1 MTRLLIAITL
11 LSLSVSTMASA
22 ASTED
27 PVSAQRSIDLSSPQ
41 QTLDSFLRSSKQ
53 VISAW
58 RSEQFNSL
66 EGQIAFYQASKAL
79 DLSTTANRNR
89 NVVVM
94 EKIVLLREILNRI
107 ESRES
112 VQFTPLPADE
122 AGLKSRWRI
131 SGTDLIIEK
140 QLEGFRAG
148 QYLFSALSVN
158 RLSHQYF
165 LFAIS
170 EKQNLAHQDLYQ
182 EFILNPGPLLS
193 RSLVMSLPAWSQELL
208 AGLPIWQWIMLLSM
222 SLVSFKAIRFSFLL
236 GQLWNARFNNSKRHW
251 QFGKQLALIF
261 NISWMMLFSKIIDD
275 GIWLYGMVYQISS
288 SLILSVQFVLVAW
301 FVLSIFIYIAILI
314 TTKKYQDT
322 PLESSPDS
330 SLILV
335 LAKILGGI
343 TIVLLGLYVLEFMG
357 VSISPLVAGLG
368 VGGLAIA
375 LAIRP
380 LLENLINGLTLYAD
394 GGIKIGELC
403 RYGDKNLYGV
413 IENIGLR
420 ATRIR
425 TLERSVITIPNSEFA
440 NMEIDNLE
448 RRDRRRMEHILKLR
462 PEISVEQLQV
472 LLVNL
477 RRDFLRHPKVE
488 EEPTRVRFMGLGSYS
503 LNVSI
508 VLYIRCRDHDEFMA
522 LQEDLLFMLYKAVDQ
537 VGAKL
542 AFSTQHQYAGKLKTI
557 EAEQVLKAQQTVQ
570 KWHDEES
577 FPFPNF
583 SYSYRY
589 EIKDTSIFPVLT
601 SAVRKD
607 SQFN

>member
-1 MTRLLIAITL
+1 MTRLILFFALIG
-11 LSLSVSTMASA
+11 LSFSAMA
-22 ASTED
+22 TEQQN
-27 PVSAQRSIDLSSPQ
+27 PTQRSIDLSSPQ
-41 QTLDSFLRSSKQ
+41 QTVDSFLNSSKQ

-58 RSEQFNSL
+58 RTEQFNSL
-66 EGQIAFYQASKAL
+66 EGQLAFYQASKTL
-79 DLSTTANRNR
+79 DLSSTANRNR

-94 EKIVLLREILNRI
+94 EKIVLLREILNRLELN
-107 ESRES
+107 ESTK
-112 VQFTPLPADE
+112 FTPLPVDE
-122 AGLKSRWRI
+122 GGLNSRWRI
-131 SGTDLIIEK
+131 GGTDLVIEK
-140 QLEGFRAG
+140 QLEGVRAG

-158 RLSHQYF
+158 RLSHQYY
-165 LFAIS
+165 LFTIS
-170 EKQNLAHQDLYQ
+170 EQQVSNHHDLYE
-182 EFILNPGPLLS
+182 EFILNPGPLIS
-193 RSLVMSLPAWSQELL
+193 RSVISALPMWSQELF
-208 AGLPIWQWIMLLSM
+208 AGLPAWQWMMLLGL
-222 SLVSFKAIRFSFLL
+222 SLISIKVTKLSILFGKW
-236 GQLWNARFNNSKRHW
+236 WNARFDDTERHW

-261 NISWMMLFSKIIDD
+261 NILWMMLFSKIIDD
-275 GIWLYGMVYQISS
+275 GIWLYGIVYQLSS
-288 SLILSVQFVLVAW
+288 SLILIVQFVFIAW
-301 FVLSIFIYIAILI
+301 FVLSVFIYFAIVI
-314 TTKKYQDT
+314 STKKYQET
-322 PLESSPDS
+322 SPDS

-335 LAKILGGI
+335 LAKLLGGI
-343 TIVLLGLYVLEFMG
+343 TIVLLGLYALEFMG
-357 VSISPLVAGLG
+357 VSISPILAGLG

-448 RRDRRRMEHILKLR
+448 RRDKRRMEHVLRLR

-503 LNVSI
+503 LKVSI

-570 KWHDEES
+570 KWHEEES

-589 EIKDTSIFPVLT
+589 EIKDTSIFPVPT